1 MIMSSSRS
9 PEAASYVMAV
19 PSATCRPLTRQRTLP
34 SVIFSTSIETIN
46 TVGNVL
52 FTENVARF
60 YQERKT
66 YKTQICDSIRS
77 GFSGD
82 TTLANVKNMLDFDFA
97 FYAAISHG
105 MVAEM
110 QHLIAQC
117 QEMMNISDEEIEN
130 YRRARQEM
138 DNRATVKGMSN
149 VEIAEE
155 VFEWE
160 EKIRNAK
167 KKLNLE

>member
-1 MIMSSSRS
+1 
-9 PEAASYVMAV
+9 
-19 PSATCRPLTRQRTLP
+19 
-34 SVIFSTSIETIN
+34 
-46 TVGNVL
+46 
-52 FTENVARF
+52 
-60 YQERKT
+60 
-66 YKTQICDSIRS
+66 
-77 GFSGD
+77 
-82 TTLANVKNMLDFDFA
+82 MLDFDFA